1 MKQRPIPIDLIR
13 FVAKTGFITKDMWKN
28 FFHADTSRV
37 TTFRYWRDLVARG
50 YFSPHPNPHLKDVL
64 VLNRKNLHLIGDVQ
78 RLVAYAPNPI
88 LLEHDEFLLT
98 GLLKLIRGGIIN
110 EWQTEAQLRILD
122 PKELRLVAKGERL
135 KFPDALVR
143 LSIGSV
149 ALEYERTQ
157 KSKKR
162 YREILNAY
170 SDMENIKAVIWI
182 VKDEWISGAIKNE
195 IKASYYP
202 LNKRPIGFLM
212 EKTWKEAPEKLIEL
226 ETHLKQSF
234 RLDG

>member
-1 MKQRPIPIDLIR
+1 MYQRPIPIDLIR
-13 FVAKTGFITKDMWKN
+13 FVAKTGFITKEMWKS

-37 TTFRYWRDLVARG
+37 TTFRYWRDLVAHG
-50 YFSPHPNPHLKDVL
+50 YFTPHPNPHLKDVL
-64 VLNRKNLHLIGDVQ
+64 VLSRKNLYRMGDVQ

-88 LLEHDEFLLT
+88 LLEHDEILLT
-98 GLLKLIRGGIIN
+98 GLLKLIKAELIS
-110 EWQTEAQLRILD
+110 EWQTEAELRVLD
-122 PKELRLVAKGERL
+122 PKEIRLIAKGERL
-135 KFPDALVR
+135 KFPDAIVR
-143 LSIGSV
+143 LSIGPV

-170 SDMENIKAVIWI
+170 SEMDHVKAVIWI
-182 VKDEWISGAIKNE
+182 VKDEWISGAIKQE

-212 EKTWKEAPEKLIEL
+212 EKTWKEAPDKLIEL

-234 RLDG
+234 SLND